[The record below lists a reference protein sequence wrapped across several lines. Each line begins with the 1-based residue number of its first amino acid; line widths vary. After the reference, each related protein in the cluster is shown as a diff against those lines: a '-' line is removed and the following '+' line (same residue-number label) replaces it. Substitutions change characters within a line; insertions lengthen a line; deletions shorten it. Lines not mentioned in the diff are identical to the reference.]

1 MKDENNFDDF
11 EKFLQSETETQ
22 KMFPSDYV
30 WSNISK
36 QIQPKKSWPAL
47 TLISSAIV
55 VTLGV
60 ATLFNYPPENLLEQ
74 LHSSIKNKIY
84 YKNTVNTK
92 SNQTNSNTILLPSN
106 VISQSPQTPQRN
118 FSVALFTNKGNSNIL
133 STRNSNDLASINAN
147 TKEVFIEEQ
156 NSTNKS
162 ANLSF
167 EQASLAS
174 ANDFTNIDYPNLENL
189 QLRGFNKKKG
199 KQTIEK
205 VSNKFEYEVYT
216 TPSISYRSLV
226 EDDFTSKATS
236 GTVNSLVSQ
245 KAGLGKELGLGLRY
259 KASDKITLKTGL
271 QFNIREYYIDAYN
284 STGLATIGV
293 FQNNTFD
300 SINVAS
306 KYSNG
311 SGMGQT
317 RLSNRL
323 YQISIPIGVEWNV
336 FSNKKIGLSIGASM
350 QPTYSLNKN
359 VFIISTD
366 YKYYAN
372 GESLFRKW
380 NINSSLSANF
390 TYTHNKSTFFVGPQI
405 RYQHLPTYVDK
416 YPIKEYR
423 VDYGIRLGIIR
434 AFKK

>member
-1 MKDENNFDDF
+1 M
-11 EKFLQSETETQ
+11 
-22 KMFPSDYV
+22 
-30 WSNISK
+30 
-36 QIQPKKSWPAL
+36 
-47 TLISSAIV
+47 
-55 VTLGV
+55 
-60 ATLFNYPPENLLEQ
+60 
-74 LHSSIKNKIY
+74 
-84 YKNTVNTK
+84 
-92 SNQTNSNTILLPSN
+92 
-106 VISQSPQTPQRN
+106 
-118 FSVALFTNKGNSNIL
+118 
-133 STRNSNDLASINAN
+133 
-147 TKEVFIEEQ
+147 
-156 NSTNKS
+156 
-162 ANLSF
+162 
-167 EQASLAS
+167 
-174 ANDFTNIDYPNLENL
+174 
-189 QLRGFNKKKG
+189 RGFSKKKAESS
-199 KQTIEK
+199 KEK

-226 EDDFTSKATS
+226 EDQYISKATS
-236 GTVNSLVSQ
+236 GTVNSQVSQ
-245 KAGLGKELGLGLRY
+245 KAGFGKELGLGFRY
-259 KASDKITLKTGL
+259 KTSDKITLKTGL

-284 STGLATIGV
+284 SSGLATIGV
-293 FQNNTFD
+293 FQNNSFD

-336 FSNKKIGLSIGASM
+336 FSNKNIGLSIGASM

>member
-11 EKFLQSETETQ
+11 EKFLQSEAETE

-30 WSNISK
+30 WRNISK
-36 QIQPKKSWPAL
+36 HIQPKKSWPAL

-55 VTLGV
+55 ITLGV
-60 ATLFNYPPENLLEQ
+60 ATFFNYPPENLLEQ
-74 LHSSIKNKIY
+74 LHSTIKSKIY
-84 YKNTVNTK
+84 NKNTVSNT
-92 SNQTNSNTILLPSN
+92 SNKTTKNTILLPSN
-106 VISQSPQTPQRN
+106 VIAQTAQTPEKTSSIAILKQ
-118 FSVALFTNKGNSNIL
+118 TGNSKIL
-133 STRNSNDLASINAN
+133 STITSSNLASTNTDNKEALIREENSENKLASI
-147 TKEVFIEEQ
+147 KFEE
-156 NSTNKS
+156 
-162 ANLSF
+162 A
-167 EQASLAS
+167 ALAS
-174 ANDFTNIDYPNLENL
+174 TIDFNNVDYPNLENL
-189 QLRGFNKKKG
+189 KLRGFNKKKVVNS
-199 KQTIEK
+199 KEK

-216 TPSISYRSLV
+216 TPSISFRKLV
-226 EDDFTSKATS
+226 EDQYLKQGASNS
-236 GTVNSLVSQ
+236 VNSQVSQ
-245 KAGLGKELGLGLRY
+245 KAGFGKEIGVGIRY
-259 KASDKITLKTGL
+259 KTSSAITIKTGL

-284 STGLATIGV
+284 SPGLATIGV

-311 SGMGQT
+311 AGMGQT

-336 FSNKKIGLSIGASM
+336 FSNKHIGVSLGASM

-434 AFKK
+434 AIK